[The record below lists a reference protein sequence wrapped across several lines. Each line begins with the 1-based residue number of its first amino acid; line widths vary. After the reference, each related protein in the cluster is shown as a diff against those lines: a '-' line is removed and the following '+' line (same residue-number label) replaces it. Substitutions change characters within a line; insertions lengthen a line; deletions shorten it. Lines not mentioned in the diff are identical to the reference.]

1 MNIQDL
7 PDDILNI
14 IKNKSIV
21 HYNNELTYY
30 SFSYT
35 NLPLLNKYFNK
46 KYKNKKNKIKNI
58 PDDIYGIYMYS

>member
-30 SFSYT
+30 YFSYT